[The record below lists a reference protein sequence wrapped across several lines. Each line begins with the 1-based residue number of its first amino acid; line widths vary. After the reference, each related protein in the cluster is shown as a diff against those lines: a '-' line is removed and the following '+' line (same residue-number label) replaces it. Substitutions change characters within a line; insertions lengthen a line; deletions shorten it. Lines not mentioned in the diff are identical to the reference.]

1 MNEHGKQLAEEI
13 GEGTNVH
20 LIGLELLTDRL
31 NELLEKLWLQ
41 LNVPEGTQF
50 DCVGLAISGA
60 QDGMEVLI
68 KEHLQVVVLL
78 LTFYLLFVGRLWRAF

>member
-1 MNEHGKQLAEEI
+1 MTFYEFLLVNEHGKQLAEEI

-60 QDGMEVLI
+60 QDGMEDLI
-68 KEHLQVVVLL
+68 KEHLQV
-78 LTFYLLFVGRLWRAF
+78 TFVWLNFQ